1 MAGRHGYTREVM
13 RYFLV
18 FSLISLISI
27 RALAEPIPVK
37 KPEGVVHGFL
47 ALRSLEGKLLADGD
61 LVQTPRKGG
70 ISSRLTF
77 RFRDGSLH
85 DEEVV
90 FKQDKVFEL
99 ERYHLVQ
106 KGPSFPRY
114 LDATLDRNGNK
125 FVVHHRDEKKDEIEV
140 KEGTLEIP
148 PDLYNG
154 MFFTLLKNL
163 DGSAGKTIITMAA
176 FTPEP
181 RVVNVEITSQGEES
195 FSIADV
201 SRKAVHYLLDLEITG
216 LTGVLADLLGKD
228 PKPIHTWMVAGPAP
242 TFVRYRGPLFQQGPE
257 WVIELASPEWPTDD
271 KD

>member
-1 MAGRHGYTREVM
+1 M
-13 RYFLV
+13 RSLLAFGLV
-18 FSLISLISI
+18 VLVSTQA
-27 RALAEPIPVK
+27 RAEPIPVR

-47 ALRSLEGKLLADGD
+47 ALRSLEGKVLADGD
-61 LVQTPRKGG
+61 LVQVPRKGG

-90 FKQDKVFEL
+90 FRQDKVFEL
-99 ERYHLVQ
+99 LSYHLVQ
-106 KGPSFPRY
+106 KGPSFPKY
-114 LDATLDRNGNK
+114 IDATLDRKENRY
-125 FVVHHRDEKKDEIEV
+125 VVRHRGKEGAEIEV

-163 DGSAGKTIITMAA
+163 DADAGKTTITMAA

-181 RVVNVEITSQGEES
+181 RVVNVEITSQGEEG
-195 FSIADV
+195 FSIEDV
-201 SRKAVHYLLDLEITG
+201 SRKALHYLLDIEITG
-216 LTGVLADLLGKD
+216 LTGILADLLGKD

-257 WVIELASPEWPTDD
+257 WVIELASPEWPTED
-271 KD
+271 KP